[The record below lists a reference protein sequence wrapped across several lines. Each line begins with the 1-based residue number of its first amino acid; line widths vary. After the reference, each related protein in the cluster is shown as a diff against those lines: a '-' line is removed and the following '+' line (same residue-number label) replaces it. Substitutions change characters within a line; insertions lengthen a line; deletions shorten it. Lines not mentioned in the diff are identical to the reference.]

1 MQYTATASTGEVVTF
16 ALETLPQAF
25 ATIPDPRRK
34 QGTRYSVAAILSLA
48 VVAVLANHTSVLA
61 IAAWATRQTRHV
73 RRALGFRRDTTPHQT
88 TIQRLLARL
97 EPADVAAAVGRVF
110 DPHVP
115 GALRQR
121 GSQGVALDGKAQR
134 GRLRHGAPP
143 THPIHAVRAFC
154 HDLAGV
160 LAQLVVDAQQHEA
173 ELRVAAQAIGQ
184 IDWQGRVLTGDA
196 LYCQQALCTQ
206 VVEAGGDYLV
216 IVKANQ
222 PTLLA
227 DIQQVF
233 APLTAEEQARTGIH
247 TVQPLPIQVY
257 RTVEKGHGRL
267 EERVIRTSSEL
278 AGYSSWPY
286 LVQVFE
292 YTRTWTSKGV
302 TKQQVRYGMTSL
314 PAEVSDAARLAALK
328 RGHWHVE
335 NGLHYVKDVTLGE
348 DASQTHVGNGA
359 DVFAMVRNIAVSLI
373 RRSGHRDIAAQL
385 RRYSS
390 CPHEALA
397 LLGMRVEENA

>member
-1 MQYTATASTGEVVTF
+1 MQYTATASNGETVTF

-25 ATIPDPRRK
+25 AAIPDPRRA
-34 QGTRYSVAAILSLA
+34 QGLRYSLAAIVSLA

-61 IAAWATRQTRHV
+61 IAEWATRQTRHV

-88 TIQRLLARL
+88 TKQRKNAHHN
-97 EPADVAAAVGRVF
+97 PSAVAAAGERVF
-110 DPHVP
+110 EQRTP
-115 GALRQR
+115 GEIRPR

-134 GRLRHGAPP
+134 GRLRHGAAP
-143 THPIHAVRAFC
+143 THPIHAVSAFC
-154 HDLAGV
+154 HDLGGV

-173 ELRVAAQAIGQ
+173 ELTVAPQAIRH

-196 LYCQQALCTQ
+196 LYCQQALCAQ
-206 VVEAGGDYLV
+206 VVEAGGDYLL
-216 IVKANQ
+216 IVKENQ

-233 APLTAEEQARTGIH
+233 TPLTAEERERTGVH
-247 TVQPLPIQVY
+247 TVHRLPMATA

-267 EERVIRTSSEL
+267 EERQIRVSSEL

-286 LVQVFE
+286 LAQVFE
-292 YTRTWTSKGV
+292 YTRTWRTNRG
-302 TKQQVRYGMTSL
+302 TKRQVRYGITSL
-314 PAEVSDAARLAALK
+314 PAEVSDAARLALLK
-328 RGHWHVE
+328 RGHWQVE
-335 NGLHYVKDVTLGE
+335 NALHYVKDVTLGE

-359 DVFAMVRNIAVSLI
+359 DIFAIVRNIAISLI
-373 RRSGHRDIAAQL
+373 RRAGHRDIAARL
-385 RRYSS
+385 RHYSG

-397 LLGMRVEENA
+397 LLGIQVVENA